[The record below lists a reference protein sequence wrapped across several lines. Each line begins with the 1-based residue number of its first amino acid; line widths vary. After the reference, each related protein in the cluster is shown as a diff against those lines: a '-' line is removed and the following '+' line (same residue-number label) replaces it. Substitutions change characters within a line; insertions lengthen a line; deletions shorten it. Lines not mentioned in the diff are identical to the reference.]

1 MRDVSAIVLGAGKS
15 TRMGGDLPKVL
26 HPLCGRP
33 MLDYVLEA
41 CYEVGV
47 EKIKVVVGHQKD
59 RIIEAFGRDE
69 RIEWVEQS
77 PQLGTGHAVM
87 VCEQSLQQFDGDVL
101 VIAGDMPL
109 VRGKTLRRLLEV
121 HRSAGAVVSLASS
134 QLDDP
139 TGYGRIVRD
148 GRDRFVGIVED
159 HDCTEQQRGIREVN
173 ISYYCFDSRALFRTL
188 QRVKPDN
195 AKGEYYITDVVR
207 LLVADG
213 GQSAILPDVPPEDA
227 LGVNSPE
234 QLRMVERVMRQR
246 LGSMQP
252 S

>member
-1 MRDVSAIVLGAGKS
+1 MGEVSAIVLGAGKS

-26 HPLCGRP
+26 HPLCSRP

-59 RIIEAFGRDE
+59 RIVEAFGGDE
-69 RIEWVEQS
+69 RIEWIEQS

-87 VCEQSLQQFDGDVL
+87 VCEQSLQQFEGDVL

-109 VRGKTLRRLLEV
+109 VRGETLRRLLEV
-121 HRSAGAVVSLASS
+121 HRSTGAVVSLASS
-134 QLDDP
+134 KLDDA

-148 GRDRFVGIVED
+148 GGDRFVSIVED
-159 HDCTEQQRGIREVN
+159 HDCTDQQREIREVN

-213 GQSAILPDVPPEDA
+213 GRSAILPDVPPEDA

-234 QLRMVERVMRQR
+234 QLRMVERVMQQR

-252 S
+252 N

>member
-1 MRDVSAIVLGAGKS
+1 MREVSAIVLGAGKS

-33 MLDYVLEA
+33 MLEYVLEA
-41 CYEVGV
+41 CYAVGV
-47 EKIKVVVGHQKD
+47 KKIKVVVGHQKD
-59 RIIEAFGRDE
+59 RIVEAFAHDE
-69 RIEWVEQS
+69 RIEWIEQS

-87 VCEQSLQQFDGDVL
+87 VCEESLQQFDGDVL

-109 VRGKTLRRLLEV
+109 VRGQTLRRLLEV

-134 QLDDP
+134 QLDDAS
-139 TGYGRIVRD
+139 GYGRIVRD
-148 GRDRFVGIVED
+148 DRDRFVSIVED
-159 HDCTEQQRGIREVN
+159 HDCTDEQRGIREVN
-173 ISYYCFDSRALFRTL
+173 ISYYCFDSKALFRTL

-195 AKGEYYITDVVR
+195 AKGEYYITDAVR

-213 GQSAILPDVPPEDA
+213 GQSAVLPDVPPEDA

-234 QLRMVERVMRQR
+234 QLMAVEGVMRQR
-246 LGSMQP
+246 LGNMQP